1 MTTAKGGR
9 PLTELNDDKLEAMC
23 KIFATG
29 EECAGV
35 LGIDY
40 DTLNRRLKEEGHGG
54 FTDWYKKHSSHG
66 KVSLRRAQMKLA
78 LEGNA
83 TMLIWEGKQFLGQ
96 SDKIEEKST
105 QVHLQTEFDFSTL
118 DDEQRGMM
126 RNLLKSN
133 DKDGA

>member
-9 PLTELNDDKLEAMC
+9 PLTELNYDKLEAMC

-40 DTLNRRLKEEGHGG
+40 DTLNRRLKEEGLGG
-54 FTDWYKKHSSHG
+54 FTDYYKKHSSHG

-83 TMLIWEGKQFLGQ
+83 TMLIWEGKQVLGQ

-105 QVHLQTEFDFSTL
+105 QVQIQTQFDFSEL
-118 DDEQRGMM
+118 DSDECSMVRKLLQREE
-126 RNLLKSN
+126 
-133 DKDGA
+133 KD

>member
-9 PLTELNDDKLEAMC
+9 PLTELNYDKLEAMC

-54 FTDWYKKHSSHG
+54 FTDYYKKHSSHG

-105 QVHLQTEFDFSTL
+105 QVQIQTQFDFSEL
-118 DDEQRGMM
+118 DSDECSMVRKLLQREE
-126 RNLLKSN
+126 
-133 DKDGA
+133 KD

>member
-9 PLTELNDDKLEAMC
+9 PLTELNYDKLEAMC

-40 DTLNRRLKEEGHGG
+40 DTLNRRLKEEGLGG
-54 FTDWYKKHSSHG
+54 FTDYYKKHSSHG
-66 KVSLRRAQMKLA
+66 KVSLRRAQMQLA
-78 LEGNA
+78 LAGNA

-105 QVHLQTEFDFSTL
+105 QVRLQTEFDFSTL
-118 DDEQRGMM
+118 NDEQRDMM

-133 DKDGA
+133 DKDGN